1 MSGEKNERRTGA
13 VISVVPEK
21 GFAFIQPADYSQPE
35 IFTHF
40 TRLANQKSVKV
51 GDVCEYNVGLDRH
64 NRPIAINVTVL
75 PTVSVDK
82 PTTNQLGESDVNA
95 TNATNTTA

>member
-1 MSGEKNERRTGA
+1 MNDKQNERRTGA
-13 VISVVPEK
+13 VITVVPEK

-40 TRLANQKSVKV
+40 SRLLHQKSVKV

-64 NRPIAINVTVL
+64 NRPIAINVTVI
-75 PTVSVDK
+75 TVSADK
-82 PTTNQLGESDVNA
+82 PTTNQLGEIDVHA
-95 TNATNTTA
+95 TNATIATA